1 MMMPP
6 ACKVMSATSGFPI
19 TMVAARSGSRIS
31 LAWSILT
38 AIGPPVGTGAANAD
52 AGTSRSAIASDRNS
66 EYARTAMR
74 RELTDILYPGTCTS
88 RQKRY
93 AAEPAPDMA
102 NLTLI
107 DERTANGRGKPLVA
121 VVVIPGRERNERTR
135 NPDTVR

>member
-6 ACKVMSATSGFPI
+6 GCKVMSATSGFPI
-19 TMVAARSGSRIS
+19 TMVAARSGNRIS

-38 AIGPPVGTGAANAD
+38 AIGPPVGTGAAKAD
-52 AGTSRSAIASDRNS
+52 AGTSRIAIVSERNR

-74 RELTDILYPGTCTS
+74 TTLPDILSPGTFKS

-107 DERTANGRGKPLVA
+107 DE
-121 VVVIPGRERNERTR
+121 
-135 NPDTVR
+135 